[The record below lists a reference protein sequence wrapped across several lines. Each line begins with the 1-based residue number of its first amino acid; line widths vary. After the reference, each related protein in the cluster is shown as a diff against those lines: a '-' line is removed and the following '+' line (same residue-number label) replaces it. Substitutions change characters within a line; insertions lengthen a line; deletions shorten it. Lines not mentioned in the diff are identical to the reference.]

1 MDINLTEINEGD
13 NANVERFKG
22 ASWFETVQKMKI
34 VIVGCGGIG
43 SMTSFYLSRMQPY
56 SIKVF
61 DNDFV
66 EGANLAGQLFNYN
79 DIGKRKVLAVSD
91 FCRNYSYYFYIHSVS
106 ANFTSDSNIL
116 NSDIII
122 SAVDNMQARKT
133 IFDKWIES
141 NTKYLIDG
149 RCNADVYQIF
159 TLSKDNEYDI
169 KRYQEE
175 FLFSQEEADQTVCSY
190 KQTSFITGMIGSMIS
205 NIVASIAN
213 NMEEKNPQRMI
224 PFMLEYD
231 SNIIN
236 LKTIV

>member
-22 ASWFETVQKMKI
+22 ASWFETVKKMKI
-34 VIVGCGGIG
+34 VVVGCGGIG
-43 SMTSFYLSRMQPY
+43 SMTSFYLSRMQPN
-56 SIKVF
+56 SIIIF
-61 DNDFV
+61 DSDSV
-66 EGANLAGQLFNYN
+66 EGANLAGQLFNYK
-79 DIGKRKVLAVSD
+79 DIGKRKVLAVND
-91 FCRNYSYYFYIHSVS
+91 FCRNYSYYFFMHAITT
-106 ANFTSDSNIL
+106 NFTSDSSID
-116 NSDIII
+116 NSDIVI
-122 SAVDNMQARKT
+122 SAVDNMQARKV
-133 IFDKWIES
+133 IFDKWIKS
-141 NTKYLIDG
+141 DTKYLIDG

-175 FLFSQEEADQTVCSY
+175 FLFSQEEADETVCSY

-213 NMEEKNPQRMI
+213 NMEEKNPQKII
-224 PFMLEYD
+224 PFILEYD

-236 LKTIV
+236 LKTTV